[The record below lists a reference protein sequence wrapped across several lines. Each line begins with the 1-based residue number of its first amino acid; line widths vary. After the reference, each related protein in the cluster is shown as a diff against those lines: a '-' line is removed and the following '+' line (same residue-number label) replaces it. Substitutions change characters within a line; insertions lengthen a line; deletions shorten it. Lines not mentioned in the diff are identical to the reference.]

1 MNGSFDCG
9 SALFGKPTSLLFLF
23 MVLLLTLYIVIEDL
37 QWYLK
42 NFKALLTNPGAVDI
56 RYLNVVFIG
65 PPKVGKRSTLNNML
79 ETSLLGKPKEKNC
92 SHFITLDEDTE
103 ANWFFSG
110 GTSTEAR
117 NHANYLYGS
126 CKDKLQNI
134 SGNLSIIPVETTQ
147 ASDSDARRLYQPNPQ
162 RDFLDQLIY
171 VPQLP
176 ESFMSAS
183 NQTHTGTTWVNTV
196 EIASL
201 PGYLEILPSLTTGPT
216 VYLVFFDSNQSQ
228 NQSSNSKWIENAIS
242 PIISAIASTKYYSNE
257 SNLHPKATDIND
269 KVERFQLVAPVVLLI
284 GTQRDKLSVEESTGV
299 IKEVDK
305 TVEKIKP
312 DHGEI
317 VASISGTSCH
327 LVDNCNLN
335 SYSDFVRVRKSLQ
348 RVFHNNFEEASL
360 PFYAKWV
367 YFGTLLQKENTI
379 ATMEDCLELGMEM
392 SMDKIEVRA
401 CLRYLDRIGILLN
414 YGDIAD
420 NKDKCHVICSTQVI
434 LNSIGKLLNLQ
445 KDEEI
450 GKISNYHL
458 KQYSAKV
465 SEKLQ
470 LIPANQLVQLLI
482 HLKILSPI
490 SQSASESMY
499 EYLMPAFLQCA
510 TTDELTY
517 QPPPDPNNPDP
528 VFITFTC
535 GYVPSGTFSSLIT
548 HLVRHG
554 PHKILGLEW
563 NVIVSNSIKR
573 NNVSF
578 WIAKNSSR
586 VTLLCHEK
594 CYEIRVSRIRAVHSL
609 HDICSDVLTTVLYC
623 MNSKVSYLLA
633 FKCSCSDHLSSI
645 ENVCVWQNGEFVCGE
660 KSVSLR
666 PSQEIWF
673 GKV

>member
-1 MNGSFDCG
+1 MKSCNS
-9 SALFGKPTSLLFLF
+9 S
-23 MVLLLTLYIVIEDL
+23 
-37 QWYLK
+37 YLK
-42 NFKALLTNPGAVDI
+42 NFTAVLTNPNTVDI
-56 RYLNVVFIG
+56 RCLNVVFIG
-65 PPKVGKRSTLNNML
+65 PLKVGKTSTLNNML
-79 ETSLLGKPKEKNC
+79 ETSRLGKKKC
-92 SHFITLDEDTE
+92 SHFITFDKDTE
-103 ANWFFSG
+103 ATWFFSG

-117 NHANYLYGS
+117 NHANYQYGS
-126 CKDKLQNI
+126 CIDKLQNI
-134 SGNLSIIPVETTQ
+134 SGNLSIVPVEATQ
-147 ASDSDARRLYQPNPQ
+147 ASDLDARILYQLNQQ
-162 RDFLDQLIY
+162 RDLLDQLIY
-171 VPQLP
+171 IPQLP
-176 ESFMSAS
+176 ESFRSAS

-201 PGYLEILPSLTTGPT
+201 PGYLEILPPLTTGPT

-257 SNLHPKATDIND
+257 SNLHPKATDISD
-269 KVERFQLVAPVVLLI
+269 KVERFQLVPPVVLLI
-284 GTQRDKLSVEESTGV
+284 GTQRDKLSAEESTGV

-317 VASISGTSCH
+317 ALSISGTSCH
-327 LVDNCNLN
+327 LVDNCNLSSN
-335 SYSDFVRVRKSLQ
+335 SDFVRVRKSLQ
-348 RVFHNNFEEASL
+348 RVFHNNFEKASL

-367 YFGTLLQKENTI
+367 YFGTLLQKENEI

-392 SMDKIEVRA
+392 SMDKIEVQA

-420 NKDKCHVICSTQVI
+420 KWFQSHVICSTQVI

-458 KQYSAKV
+458 KQYSAKF
-465 SEKLQ
+465 SGKLE

-510 TTDELTY
+510 TPDELTSH
-517 QPPPDPNNPDP
+517 PLPDPNNPDP

-535 GYVPSGTFSSLIT
+535 GYVPSGTFSSLIN

-573 NNVSF
+573 KNISF
-578 WIAKNSSR
+578 WIANNSSR

-609 HDICSDVLTTVLYC
+609 HDICSYVLTTVLYC
-623 MNSKVSYLLA
+623 MNGKVSYLLA

-645 ENVCVWQNGEFVCGE
+645 ENLCVWQNGKFVCGE

-673 GKV
+673 GKVRHC